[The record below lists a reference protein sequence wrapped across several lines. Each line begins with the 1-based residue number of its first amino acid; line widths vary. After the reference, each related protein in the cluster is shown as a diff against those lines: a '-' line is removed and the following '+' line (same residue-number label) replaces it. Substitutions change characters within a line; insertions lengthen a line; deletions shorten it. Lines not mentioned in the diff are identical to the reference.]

1 MSIRAWLEAA
11 GLAEYA
17 PRFAVLSDHEFKGLL
32 MADYGKFGVSDLGH
46 KQRLYQLLKDLNQME
61 QQHSFPVRGAQHSYQ
76 PHHMIRPD
84 GLLDLDEHDSDLL
97 VPVSC

>member
-17 PRFAVLSDHEFKGLL
+17 PRFAVLSDNEFKSLL

-61 QQHSFPVRGAQHSYQ
+61 QHSFPVRAAQHSYQ
-76 PHHMIRPD
+76 PHHMSGAD

-97 VPVSC
+97 VPVS